1 MGVEPSHSNAFGGI
15 GCPLAEIPLR
25 RATVSMH
32 WFWFCSSRVLL
43 FEPCTHSLGQFL
55 RADSRAREKYGGAPR
70 LGRAGH
76 TLTFQE
82 KTPK

>member
-15 GCPLAEIPLR
+15 SCPLAEIPLR

-32 WFWFCSSRVLL
+32 WFWFCGSRVLL
-43 FEPCTHSLGQFL
+43 FEPCQTFPGPIPS
-55 RADSRAREKYGGAPR
+55 SRFKSEGEAREHRG